1 MARKGQHLGPFES
14 TSKQV
19 SRERGSLIPTYRDS
33 LLITAL
39 LRSCCAMAILFYLRL
54 RPGFSAAATAVS
66 GQLFPDMNTKEG
78 ALSSMFGGRQM
89 VSEV

>member
-1 MARKGQHLGPFES
+1 
-14 TSKQV
+14 
-19 SRERGSLIPTYRDS
+19 
-33 LLITAL
+33 
-39 LRSCCAMAILFYLRL
+39 MAILFYLRL
-54 RPGFSAAATAVS
+54 RPGFSVAATAVS